1 LRLNRFLASA
11 GIGPRRHCDELIAAG
26 RVTINGKACTDFSAQ
41 PAPRD
46 HVKVDGKLVHIAPA
60 LTIML
65 HKPAGFVSTRKDQH
79 ARNTVFDLLPKKFS
93 RLFNIGRLDA
103 QTEGLLLLTNDG
115 DLAQRLTHPRYKIEK
130 EYEVTLDRPWD
141 PAFAPKLLRGIFLDG
156 QRAKIT
162 RVHSISPTRLRV
174 VLRQGINRQ
183 IRRMFEAVGYRVK
196 HLVRV
201 RIGNLRLA
209 DLPRGHWRALTKREL
224 QSLEGR
230 APARPFS
237 VAGAPPS
244 NVK

>member
-11 GIGPRRHCDELIAAG
+11 GIGSRRHCDELIAAG